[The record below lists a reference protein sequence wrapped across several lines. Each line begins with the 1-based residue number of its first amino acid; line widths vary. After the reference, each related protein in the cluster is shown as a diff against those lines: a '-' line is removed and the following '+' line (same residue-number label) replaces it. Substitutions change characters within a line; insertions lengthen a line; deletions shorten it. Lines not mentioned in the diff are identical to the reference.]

1 MVNSGGKTKVKQGFF
16 DWIIASISLA
26 IFVLTFVYWQE
37 QIWLLIATGALTLL
51 FFFWGAFRYSRS
63 EEDDDYDKY
72 KYINETDNRR
82 QFIQGKIR
90 HLILLNENNEE
101 MNSWD
106 IFGKTAIV
114 IGRDEGNIENDVTID
129 LSKVTYAGFIEVE
142 HAVLNYVGEHWY
154 IEDLH
159 STNGVRVEKRGESR
173 AYKLATDK
181 PCLLESGDIIYIGRT
196 KLLIQ

>member
-1 MVNSGGKTKVKQGFF
+1 MKQGFF

-51 FFFWGAFRYSRS
+51 FFFWGVFCYSRS
-63 EEDDDYDKY
+63 EDDGYDKY
-72 KYINETDNRR
+72 EYITETNDSR
-82 QFIQGKIR
+82 QFVHGKIR
-90 HLILLNENNEE
+90 QLILLNENNEE

-106 IFGKTAIV
+106 IFGKTCVV

-129 LSKVTYAGFIEVE
+129 LSEVTYAGFIEVE

-159 STNGVRVEKRGESR
+159 SQNGVRVQKRGETR
-173 AYKLATDK
+173 TYKLATDK